1 MAERKAWPEVWL
13 TMAHTIAA
21 RSVDPRL
28 QVGCVIVSNDNR
40 RILGLGYNG
49 DERGG
54 ANEPDGDE
62 PGESGFVHAEINA
75 IINAQ
80 QSLYGSHVYVTH
92 TPCVVCA
99 RALVNAGV
107 WMVTYAES
115 YRKTEGL
122 RVLERA
128 KVGTCQRDHQ

>member
-1 MAERKAWPEVWL
+1 MGNRKAWPEIWL
-13 TMAHTIAA
+13 TMARTIAA
-21 RSVDPRL
+21 RSVDQRL

-40 RILGLGYNG
+40 RILGVGYNG

-54 ANEPDGDE
+54 GNEPDSDE
-62 PGESGFVHAEINA
+62 PGASGFVHAEINA

-92 TPCVVCA
+92 APCVVCA

-107 WMVTYAES
+107 WMVSYAES
-115 YRKTEGL
+115 YRRTEGL

-128 KVGTCQRDHQ
+128 KVGVHQHERC